1 VKMAYKF
8 KGKRF
13 EEFAVGDRF
22 TTASRTVT
30 EADVMNFAGL
40 SGDFNPLHT
49 NEEFA
54 KKSSFKRRTAHGLL
68 CASIAQGLINQLG
81 LFDGTLI
88 TLVSM
93 NLRYTGVVMFGDTI
107 RAQLKVFEKK
117 DAKKVDRGLVSFQVV
132 VLNHM
137 DHQIMEGE
145 WIFMLLRGS

>member
-1 VKMAYKF
+1 MAYKF
-8 KGKRF
+8 RGKRF

-30 EADVMNFAGL
+30 EADVMSFAGV

-49 NEEFA
+49 NEEFS
-54 KKSSFKRRTAHGLL
+54 KNTSFKKRTAHGLL
-68 CASIAQGLINQLG
+68 CASIAQGLISQLG

-107 RAQLKVFEKK
+107 RAQLKVMEKK
-117 DAKKVDRGLVSFQVV
+117 EAKKLDRGLVTFQVT
-132 VLNHM
+132 VLNQM
-137 DHQIMEGE
+137 DHQILEGE
-145 WIFMLLRGS
+145 WVFMLVRGR